1 MERCRADG
9 RPVFTLIEMLVVI
22 AILAILASV
31 PLPALPLAQKAGRRG
46 ADRIQPS
53 DGVVIQDRRDGGTVT
68 EPNIIQ
74 QTNLWLAFAS
84 HYARSGAALWRES
97 CGGQGRA

>member
-1 MERCRADG
+1 
-9 RPVFTLIEMLVVI
+9 
-22 AILAILASV
+22 
-31 PLPALPLAQKAGRRG
+31 
-46 ADRIQPS
+46 
-53 DGVVIQDRRDGGTVT
+53 VVIQDRRDGGTVT